1 MAEHLP
7 GRGAALLEAARK
19 AFTHGLQVTAMTSAL
34 VVIGM
39 AVLAMLLLRHVRSG
53 SELAPETIGV
63 EER

>member
-1 MAEHLP
+1 
-7 GRGAALLEAARK
+7 
-19 AFTHGLQVTAMTSAL
+19 MTSAL

-39 AVLAMLLLRHVRSG
+39 AVLVMLLLRHVRSG